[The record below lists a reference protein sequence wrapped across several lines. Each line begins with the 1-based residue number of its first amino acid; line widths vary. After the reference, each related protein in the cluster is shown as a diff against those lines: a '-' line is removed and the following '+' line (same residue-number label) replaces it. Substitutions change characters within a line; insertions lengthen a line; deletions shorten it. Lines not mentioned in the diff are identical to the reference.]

1 MTRKLNSITDLLGVN
16 QLEVHLN
23 DIRQRASTELVEEK
37 LAADN
42 AYLIYQNMLN
52 GCQEALARVRVRLEV
67 TESDHSQ

>member
-1 MTRKLNSITDLLGVN
+1 MNGHIVVFTTAGSKEEASKLSRG
-16 QLEVHLN
+16 
-23 DIRQRASTELVEEK
+23 LVEEK

-52 GCQEALARVRVRLEV
+52 GCQEALVRVRVRLEV